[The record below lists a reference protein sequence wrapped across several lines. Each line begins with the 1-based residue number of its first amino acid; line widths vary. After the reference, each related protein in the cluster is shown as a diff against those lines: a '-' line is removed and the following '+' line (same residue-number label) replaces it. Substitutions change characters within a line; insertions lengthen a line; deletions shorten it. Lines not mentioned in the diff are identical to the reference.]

1 MKYTDFVKEQMKNPK
16 LQGMKQT
23 EKMSM
28 IGKMWRASGHSK
40 KSKGNG
46 MIGDGMISDGFNKLG
61 LSDKNLKKLVG
72 KGMCPST
79 KGNGLVGDIL
89 GEMAEG
95 FTKSK
100 TLGSKIKGGI
110 KF

>member
-1 MKYTDFVKEQMKNPK
+1 MKYTDFVKEQMRNPK

-28 IGKMWRASGHSK
+28 IAKMWRSSGHSK
-40 KSKGNG
+40 S
-46 MIGDGMISDGFNKLG
+46 M
-61 LSDKNLKKLVG
+61 G
-72 KGMCPST
+72 KGMCPTHTGKGIHKT

-95 FTKSK
+95 FTRSK